1 MADTRLRKLG
11 MNRLEE
17 DLRFSM
23 NCFKQLLLEQGLPHI
38 AERLPWQ
45 GDNLESK
52 PLSLPDKDEGLFIQ
66 AMSMSFQLLNICEEL
81 AAIEFRERE
90 VEEKGPAAIR
100 GSWGETI
107 QAWKTEDTSVDD
119 IKKRISSVYVQ
130 PVLTAHPTEA
140 KRVTVLD
147 IHREAFQIVEHY
159 HDAKEQGKPLAQIE
173 MRYLAL
179 LERWWRTGEIYLKK
193 PDLAAERK
201 NVIHYLKD
209 VFPAAIKHSDEALQK
224 CWRQLNLDEN
234 ELTDPEDYPKIHF
247 GSWVGG
253 DRDGHPFV
261 TAEVTS
267 ETLDLHRKAAF
278 GLHIQS
284 ITALTRFLSLSTFNK
299 AVPNILLK
307 RIESYSSL
315 LAENVELAKSRNPHE
330 PWRQLCN
337 LILFRLEEGLVE
349 SPFAYT
355 HLDEYRTDIQ
365 CIFTSLHETGADRVA
380 QQYVLPIL
388 RQIDVFG
395 FHLAHIDIRQNSA
408 YHERVLE
415 QLLKASGADDW
426 EYGLWSEEKRL
437 NFLERELASQR
448 PFVSPHFKLGPEAT
462 ELLSVYGIV
471 RQRIENYGRDAIGSF
486 IISMTRS
493 LSDLLMV
500 HLFFRESGLD
510 EYNLMVVPLLE
521 TIGDLQK
528 GPEILNAY
536 LEHPI
541 NQERLNKD
549 ALQEVMLG
557 YSDSNKDGGIM
568 ASRWSVYQAE
578 EQLSEIGRAKGVAL
592 RFFHG
597 RGGTIS
603 RGGGKIHRFLDSM
616 PDGSVSGHFKMTVQG
631 ETIAQQYAN
640 PENAEYNLEMLL
652 AGVARQSAVNAS
664 KTKRQTDYENTY
676 KKLAQSA
683 QKAYTKLIN
692 SEDFIG
698 FYRRATPIDLL
709 EQTNIGSR
717 PSRRTGKPS
726 LADLRAIPWVFS
738 WGQARFNLSGW
749 FGLGTALSELQQE
762 DQASY
767 ELLKSMIVDWAFWK
781 YSLIQLE
788 TNVLN
793 VDEKIMKQFS
803 LLDDNE
809 ERRHFFM
816 SIILADFDAVQK
828 HLPEIFGSKAESRR
842 AYQLENL
849 RLRKAILLQL
859 HQAQLNS
866 LSEWRKNRIENPSK
880 AEEQLPL
887 LLLLVN
893 AVAGGLKHTG

>member
-1 MADTRLRKLG
+1 
-11 MNRLEE
+11 
-17 DLRFSM
+17 
-23 NCFKQLLLEQGLPHI
+23 
-38 AERLPWQ
+38 
-45 GDNLESK
+45 
-52 PLSLPDKDEGLFIQ
+52 
-66 AMSMSFQLLNICEEL
+66 
-81 AAIEFRERE
+81 
-90 VEEKGPAAIR
+90 
-100 GSWGETI
+100 
-107 QAWKTEDTSVDD
+107 
-119 IKKRISSVYVQ
+119 
-130 PVLTAHPTEA
+130 
-140 KRVTVLD
+140 
-147 IHREAFQIVEHY
+147 
-159 HDAKEQGKPLAQIE
+159 
-173 MRYLAL
+173 
-179 LERWWRTGEIYLKK
+179 
-193 PDLAAERK
+193 
-201 NVIHYLKD
+201 
-209 VFPAAIKHSDEALQK
+209 
-224 CWRQLNLDEN
+224 
-234 ELTDPEDYPKIHF
+234 
-247 GSWVGG
+247 
-253 DRDGHPFV
+253 
-261 TAEVTS
+261 
-267 ETLDLHRKAAF
+267 
-278 GLHIQS
+278 
-284 ITALTRFLSLSTFNK
+284 
-299 AVPNILLK
+299 
-307 RIESYSSL
+307 
-315 LAENVELAKSRNPHE
+315 
-330 PWRQLCN
+330 
-337 LILFRLEEGLVE
+337 
-349 SPFAYT
+349 
-355 HLDEYRTDIQ
+355 
-365 CIFTSLHETGADRVA
+365 
-380 QQYVLPIL
+380 
-388 RQIDVFG
+388 
-395 FHLAHIDIRQNSA
+395 
-408 YHERVLE
+408 
-415 QLLKASGADDW
+415 
-426 EYGLWSEEKRL
+426 
-437 NFLERELASQR
+437 
-448 PFVSPHFKLGPEAT
+448 
-462 ELLSVYGIV
+462 
-471 RQRIENYGRDAIGSF
+471 
-486 IISMTRS
+486 
-493 LSDLLMV
+493 
-500 HLFFRESGLD
+500 
-510 EYNLMVVPLLE
+510 MVVPLLE